1 MEPYT
6 MELFFHNHY
15 FAPGISGADRL
26 AYLRTQYLHA
36 IMLSIQ

>member
-1 MEPYT
+1 MET
-6 MELFFHNHY
+6 IHNGSFFSQPLLC
-15 FAPGISGADRL
+15 PGISGADRL